1 VKFPPIAAAERVRD
15 VPRRKPRSPL
25 RVKPA
30 IHTVDDDPRVSAA
43 LSRELQIRY
52 GADHRVVR
60 ATSGGKALGVLSELA
75 QREQS
80 RTHSPGA
87 KQLLITAYADTGAA
101 SKEFNDIR
109 LDYYLPKPWDPPQ
122 ERFTQ
127 SSTICWTTGG

>member
-1 VKFPPIAAAERVRD
+1 
-15 VPRRKPRSPL
+15 
-25 RVKPA
+25 
-30 IHTVDDDPRVSAA
+30 VSAA

-75 QREQS
+75 QRGQPVPMIAADQRMPETTGIEFLEQS

-127 SSTICWTTGG
+127 STICWTTGG